1 MRPTYFKTQGK
12 NEFSN
17 APAVEYRNR
26 DTMHAWESFVEYGEE
41 GCEIRNAVRS
51 EILASWIRC
60 ANSGVSALN
69 AATPRIINDSGV
81 DLLRKKSRTLR
92 EAAAPVFKRLAQHL
106 AGTGAMLILTD
117 RNGTVIETKGDSRT
131 IENGREIQLEIGGVW
146 DENTIG
152 TNGIGTALST
162 GRPTYVHASEHFCLG
177 IKDWSC
183 VGVPII
189 DALDRSVIGVVD
201 LSGPSGIYH
210 AHNIALMASA
220 AREIEL
226 NLAQRQLEE
235 HTALLEEF
243 ISISRRHARDNIII
257 LLNSAGRVVY
267 SRNAEGLTNGDS
279 TNLENFD
286 IGTRMLDIYPD
297 MPADE
302 LLAEIS
308 PTMPAR
314 DIDLIKVNG
323 RTQGIALF
331 LDAQSYARSDARH
344 SGVTIKPRFG
354 ILEDE
359 MEIVGESAGILKSIE
374 FAHRASSMKVPVLI
388 LGETGV
394 GKELFARM
402 IHGNLAEAAAPYVA
416 VNCATMSADLIRR
429 ELFGCAAGSGAGAGE
444 GKLGKFEQA
453 DSGVLCLD
461 EIGDMPVELQTYL
474 LRALEQRT
482 VYRVGC
488 DIRRP
493 VDVLPISISSRNLR
507 DDTLDGRFRRDLY
520 YRIGTIVIDI
530 PPLRERGN
538 DIDHLI
544 EFFNRKLSRK
554 YDRDM
559 LEIDADSMGA
569 LRRYQW
575 PGNVRELRNTIEKLY
590 VLTRDR
596 SISLAELPVEIVD
609 PYRVGGLPAMGSSY
623 PSTASMSLE
632 EIESLAIQRSI
643 EMAKGNLAKAAVSL
657 GISRPTIYRKIKR
670 YGLER

>member
-1 MRPTYFKTQGK
+1 
-12 NEFSN
+12 
-17 APAVEYRNR
+17 V
-26 DTMHAWESFVEYGEE
+26 
-41 GCEIRNAVRS
+41 
-51 EILASWIRC
+51 
-60 ANSGVSALN
+60 
-69 AATPRIINDSGV
+69 INDSGV
-81 DLLRKKSRTLR
+81 DLLRRKSRTLC
-92 EAAAPVFKRLAQHL
+92 EAAALVFKRLAQHL

-146 DENTIG
+146 NENTIG

-210 AHNIALMASA
+210 AHNIALVASA

-243 ISISRRHARDNIII
+243 INTSRRHARDNIVV
-257 LLNSAGRVVY
+257 LLNNAGRVVY
-267 SRNAEGLTNGDS
+267 SRNAEGLENDGSVNFGMGDR
-279 TNLENFD
+279 
-286 IGTRMLDIYPD
+286 ILDIYPG
-297 MPADE
+297 MPIDE
-302 LLAEIS
+302 LLAE
-308 PTMPAR
+308 MPSTLPAK
-314 DIDLIKVNG
+314 DIDLIKADG
-323 RTQGIALF
+323 KTQGVALF
-331 LDAQSYARSDARH
+331 MGARSHARSHAQH
-344 SGVTIKPRFG
+344 SGVTIRPRFG
-354 ILEDE
+354 IMEDE
-359 MEIVGESAGILKSIE
+359 MEIVGKSAGMLKSIE
-374 FAHRASSMKVPVLI
+374 FANRAASMKVSVLI
-388 LGETGV
+388 QGETGV
-394 GKELFARM
+394 GKELFARL
-402 IHGNLAEAAAPYVA
+402 IHSNFAETAAPYVV

-429 ELFGCAAGSGAGAGE
+429 ELFGCAADAGSSE

-453 DSGVLCLD
+453 DTGVLCLD
-461 EIGDMPVELQTYL
+461 EIGDMPFELQTYL
-474 LRALEQRT
+474 LRSLEQRT

-488 DIRRP
+488 DVRRP
-493 VDVLPISISSRNLR
+493 VDVLPISTSSRNLR
-507 DDTLDGRFRRDLY
+507 NDTLDGRFRRDLY

-530 PPLRERGN
+530 PPLRERGQ
-538 DIDHLI
+538 DIDDLI

-559 LEIDADSMGA
+559 LEIDADSMDA
-569 LRRYQW
+569 LRGYQW

-590 VLTRDR
+590 ILSRGQG
-596 SISLAELPVEIVD
+596 ISLAELPDEIVD
-609 PYRVGGLPAMGSSY
+609 PYRVGGPPADGSS
-623 PSTASMSLE
+623 PRDDTSMSLE